1 MSDNCWIIICQLPVN
16 AKQMQRTTQK
26 ATLKFL
32 DLFCG
37 IGGFRIAAQMVCQ
50 ERNLEPVCVF
60 SSDIDPAAQ
69 KAYAV
74 NFKEQPAGD
83 ITKIDTQDIPEHD
96 ILFAG
101 FPCQPFSICGDMKGF
116 DDIRGTLFF
125 EIARILQAKEPQ
137 AFILEN
143 VKQLKGHNQ
152 GQTLSRIMETIGN
165 LGYHADYRIL
175 NALDFGLP
183 QKRERI
189 FIVGFRKPVDFLWPE
204 GGIPMKPLAEIL
216 ADEVPD
222 FYYASEKIRN
232 SRIEKRKGKQ
242 QYSEMTIWH
251 ENKGGNISAY
261 PYSCALRAGASY
273 NYLLVNGERRL
284 TEREMLRLQGFPDS
298 YQIVDSYQAVRK
310 QAGNTVAVPCVA
322 AVIRSVLD
330 AMTET
335 ATKSTTPKSHTQ
347 KELNLTLDTAVSI
360 YTPSGA

>member
-1 MSDNCWIIICQLPVN
+1 
-16 AKQMQRTTQK
+16 MQHTKRK
-26 ATLKFL
+26 AALKFL

-37 IGGFRIAAQMVCQ
+37 IGGFRIAAEMVCQ

-60 SSDIDPAAQ
+60 SSDIDPDAQ
-69 KAYAV
+69 KAYAA
-74 NFKEQPAGD
+74 NFGEKPAGD
-83 ITKIDTQDIPEHD
+83 ITKIDASDIPEHD

-125 EIARILQAKEPQ
+125 DIARILQAKQPQ

-152 GQTLSRIMETIGN
+152 GQTLRRITETISN
-165 LGYHADYRIL
+165 LGYYTDYRIL
-175 NALDFGLP
+175 NALDFGVP

-189 FIVGFRKPVDFLWPE
+189 FIVGFRNSVDFFWPE
-204 GGIPMKPLAEIL
+204 GGVPMKPLSEIL
-216 ADEVPD
+216 ANKVSD

-232 SRIEKRKGKQ
+232 SRIEKRRGKQ

-298 YQIVDSYQAVRK
+298 YQIVGSYQAVRK
-310 QAGNTVAVPCVA
+310 QVGNSVAVPCVA

-330 AMTET
+330 AMANPVTE
-335 ATKSTTPKSHTQ
+335 STTLKSHTHRQ
-347 KELNLTLDTAVSI
+347 LNLILEPATSI
-360 YTPSGA
+360 YTASGS

>member
-1 MSDNCWIIICQLPVN
+1 
-16 AKQMQRTTQK
+16 MQHKENK
-26 ATLKFL
+26 AVLRFL

-37 IGGFRIAAQMVCQ
+37 IGGFRIAAEMVCQ
-50 ERNLEPVCVF
+50 ERNIEPVCVF
-60 SSDIDPAAQ
+60 SSDIDPDAQ
-69 KAYAV
+69 KVYAL
-74 NFKEQPAGD
+74 NFGEKPAGD
-83 ITKIDTQDIPEHD
+83 ITEIDAQNIPEHD

-125 EIARILQAKEPQ
+125 EISRILQVKQPQ

-152 GQTLSRIMETIGN
+152 GQTLKRIMETIRN
-165 LGYHADYRIL
+165 LGYYADYRIL
-175 NALDFGLP
+175 NALDFGVP

-189 FIVGFRKPVDFLWPE
+189 FIVGFRHPVNFIWPE
-204 GGIPMKPLAEIL
+204 GGVPMKPLSEIL
-216 ADEVPD
+216 TNDVSD

-232 SRIEKRKGKQ
+232 SRLEKRKGKK
-242 QYSEMTIWH
+242 QYNEMTIWH

-298 YQIVDSYQAVRK
+298 YQIFGSYQAVRK
-310 QAGNTVAVPCVA
+310 QTGNTVAVPCVA
-322 AVIRSVLD
+322 AVIRSVID
-330 AMTET
+330 AIANHLGEI
-335 ATKSTTPKSHTQ
+335 PIKSHTSRQ
-347 KELNLTLDTAVSI
+347 LNLPKAFPTFLLQGLSTTLTHLSCFC
-360 YTPSGA
+360 